1 MPQINLTIEEH
12 QHLTKLVAR
21 SYDNNSRSDQFD
33 TDTYDSMADKVFDAV
48 NNLTLEDF

>member
-1 MPQINLTIEEH
+1 MPQINLTMEEH
-12 QHLTKLVAR
+12 QELTKLVAR
-21 SYDNNSRSDQFD
+21 SYDNNYRNDVLD